1 MTSKKILKSELIT
14 LQNNINMSHDQKLAH
29 INQLKISIE
38 ELNAINNT
46 RKIQRSN
53 FTQIS
58 MNRYY
63 VFTYLSLLFLIGIIV
78 FWVLIGRE
86 MKSGNATLD
95 NINVSLVAGVIIII
109 IFGFLLVNAFWGINV
124 RAQMDKNSYLYKFP
138 QY

>member
-1 MTSKKILKSELIT
+1 MSTTNILRSQLKT

>member
-63 VFTYLSLLFLIGIIV
+63 VFTYLSLLILIGIIV